1 MESVNEPQGHPTL
14 SACMIVKNE
23 EKFLAQCLDSI
34 KDAVDEII
42 IVDTGS
48 TDRTVEIARTYTDKV
63 YFHPWNNSFSEA
75 RNVSL
80 DYATCDWILQI
91 DADEKLEQEDVPL
104 LHQVIQS
111 DKYDVVFVTILNEL
125 PGGQWGKHRFQRL
138 FRRGK
143 AHYEG
148 IVHNQLVYDGYT
160 AVAEIRLYHYGYNL
174 TPEQMSAKYER
185 TTGLLRQQIAGDPMN
200 TFARQNLVHALRGVA
215 DYETMIAEGK
225 TALSIDSPQTTP
237 THRQQIKTD
246 MAYAYSQLGN
256 YSEAEALCLE
266 VLEEV
271 PLFLDAIFNQATT
284 YMVWGKTDAA
294 IRYFKKFLEV
304 KRDEE
309 RHPRFSQL
317 IVDVYDFESR
327 VYLNLGACYE
337 RLNER
342 EKAVASYRQAIAYD
356 ALFLNPYIGLA
367 QMLVQ
372 HGDMAEATRTLERAR
387 DVGITTAPLHFF
399 LGDFYIRQGL
409 FARAEAMFREAANV
423 EENADVYNGLAI
435 SLFNQNRL
443 EDADGAAKR
452 GLELADNH
460 AGLWMTQAH
469 IAGRR
474 GDARTVSE
482 AAHHLLSAH
491 VNEALLFPELTH
503 LCTESGEYATAI
515 QIMERYLETAAPNAE
530 ILSDLATCYMK
541 QGHLQAALTGYRA
554 ALSLDPHCKPALAN
568 LRQLQTQ
575 LSGS

>member
-1 MESVNEPQGHPTL
+1 MNARNKHLAYPTL

-48 TDRTVEIARTYTDKV
+48 TDRTVEIARRYTDKV
-63 YFHPWNNSFSEA
+63 YFYAWNNSFSEA

-80 DYATCDWILQI
+80 GYATGEWILQI

-111 DKYDVVFVTILNEL
+111 NQYDVVFVTILNEL

-138 FRRGK
+138 FRRGR

-148 IVHNQLVYDGYT
+148 IVHNQLVYDGPA

-174 TPEQMSAKYER
+174 TPEQMAAKYER
-185 TTGLLRQQIAGDPMN
+185 TTGLLRQQIADDPMN
-200 TFARQNLVHALRGVA
+200 TFARQNLVHALRGVE
-215 DYETMIAEGK
+215 DYEEMIAEGK
-225 TALSIDSPQTTP
+225 TALAVDSPQTTP

-246 MAYAYSQLGN
+246 MAYAYLQLGK

-271 PLFLDAIFNQATT
+271 PFFLDAIFNQATT
-284 YMVWGKTDAA
+284 YMVWGKTDTA

-309 RHPRFSQL
+309 RHPHFSQL

-327 VYLNLGACYE
+327 VYLNLGVCYE
-337 RLNER
+337 RLAEL

-367 QMLVQ
+367 QLFVQ
-372 HGDMAEATRTLERAR
+372 QDSTAEAITTLERAR
-387 DVGITTAPLHFF
+387 DVGITAAQLHFF
-399 LGDFYIRQGL
+399 LGDLYNRQGL
-409 FARAEAMFREAANV
+409 FARAEAMFREATTV

-435 SLFNQNRL
+435 ALLNQNRL
-443 EDADGAAKR
+443 EDADAAAKR
-452 GLELADNH
+452 GLELAADH
-460 AGLWMTQAH
+460 AGLWMTRAH
-469 IAGRR
+469 IAARR
-474 GDARTVSE
+474 GDAHAVRE
-482 AAHHLLSAH
+482 AAHHLLSVH
-491 VNEALLFPELTH
+491 TNETLLFPELTY

-515 QIMERYLETAAPNAE
+515 RVIERYLETAAPNAA
-530 ILSDLATCYMK
+530 ILSDLATCYVK
-541 QGHLQAALTGYRA
+541 QGQLQAALTGYRA
-554 ALSLDPHCKPALAN
+554 ALSLDPHCKPAIAN

-575 LSGS
+575 LRS

>member
-1 MESVNEPQGHPTL
+1 MNSTKKAPARPSL

-23 EKFLAQCLDSI
+23 EKFLAQCLESI
-34 KDAVDEII
+34 KNVVDEII

-48 TDRTVEIARTYTDKV
+48 SDRTVEIAHQYTDKV
-63 YFHPWNNSFSEA
+63 YFHPWNNDFSEA

-80 DYATCDWILQI
+80 GYATCDWILQI
-91 DADEKLEQEDVPL
+91 DADEELEQEDVPL

-111 DKYDVVFVTILNEL
+111 DQYDVVFVTILNEL
-125 PGGQWGKHRFQRL
+125 AGGQWGKHRFQRL

-185 TTGLLRQQIAGDPMN
+185 TTGLLRRQIADDPMN
-200 TFARQNLVHALRGVA
+200 TFARQNLVHALRGVE
-215 DYETMIAEGK
+215 DYEGMIAEGK
-225 TALSIDSPQTTP
+225 TALRIDSPRTTP

-246 MAYAYSQLGN
+246 MAYAYLQLGK
-256 YSEAEALCLE
+256 YSEAEALGLE

-271 PLFLDAIFNQATT
+271 PFFLDAIFTQATT
-284 YMVWGKTDAA
+284 YMVWGKTDEA

-309 RHPRFSQL
+309 RHPHFSQL

-356 ALFLNPYIGLA
+356 ALLLNPYIGLA
-367 QMLVQ
+367 QLLVQ
-372 HGDMAEATRTLERAR
+372 EGAMAEATTILERAR
-387 DVGITTAPLHFF
+387 DVGITMAPLHFF
-399 LGDFYIRQGL
+399 LGDLYIRQGRY
-409 FARAEAMFREAANV
+409 ARAEAMFREATGI

-435 SLFNQNRL
+435 SLLNQNRL
-443 EDADGAAKR
+443 EEADAFAKR

-460 AGLWMTQAH
+460 AGLWMTQTH
-469 IAGRR
+469 ISARH
-474 GDARTVSE
+474 GDTHTVRD
-482 AAHHLLSAH
+482 AALHLLSAH
-491 VNEALLFPELTH
+491 VNESLLFPELAH
-503 LCTESGEYATAI
+503 LCIGSGEYATAI
-515 QIMERYLETAAPNAE
+515 RVMERYLEAAAPNAD
-530 ILSDLATCYMK
+530 ILSDLATCYAK
-541 QGHLQAALTGYRA
+541 QWQLQAALTGYRA
-554 ALSLDPHCKPALAN
+554 ALSLDPHCKPAIAN
-568 LRQLQTQ
+568 LRQLQAQ
-575 LSGS
+575 LASS